1 MAIARETERERNT
14 KFPNKKNRQPS
25 PEFLLAPQLWPD
37 PSIFKLPPCEIFR
50 HPNAGNKRNFIPV
63 PVSCNYSQAGTINR
77 TNNYQESANFH
88 GKKKS
93 PDFSQLSAISPTFPR
108 PSSNSTIRC
117 GFHIFQKK
125 WPPPLRVYG
134 RHVIERSDTIL

>member
-14 KFPNKKNRQPS
+14 KFPNKKNRQPF

-77 TNNYQESANFH
+77 TNNYRESANFP
-88 GKKKS
+88 GKEKS
-93 PDFSQLSAISPTFPR
+93 PNFSPTVFQFHDSVWFPYFPEKVATPFTCIR
-108 PSSNSTIRC
+108 PACYRT
-117 GFHIFQKK
+117 F
-125 WPPPLRVYG
+125 
-134 RHVIERSDTIL
+134 